1 MPYIWIWVAGGT
13 TLGIVTK
20 TVRLERYSQQ
30 VRNQSSTNL
39 ELTGLHFTSKV
50 YLIDTG
56 SFAKVAKVAKVALP
70 IFILAVEDITEKRLH
85 LHGCSRL
92 FRWNE

>member
-39 ELTGLHFTSKV
+39 EPIGLHFTNEEEQAV
-50 YLIDTG
+50 PFRIP
-56 SFAKVAKVAKVALP
+56 VIAL
-70 IFILAVEDITEKRLH
+70 
-85 LHGCSRL
+85 
-92 FRWNE
+92 N